1 MKQKFIAI
9 PSVVYRDLFEGN
21 MIASDLMVYMYLCS
35 KAAHGKPIFTRREV
49 MVGDL
54 GGISLSRLTASFKR
68 LIRCG
73 HLKRTRLNGVTSTQL
88 LTYVKDK
95 NTISVKGLVQE

>member
-1 MKQKFIAI
+1 MKQKFISI
-9 PSVVYRDLFEGN
+9 PSAVYKDLVRGR

-35 KAAHGKPIFTRREV
+35 KAAHGKPIYTNREI
-49 MVGDL
+49 MIEDM

-68 LIRCG
+68 LSSCG
-73 HLKRTRLNGVTSTQL
+73 HIKRKRLNGTTSTQL

-95 NTISVKGLVQE
+95 NNISIKGDLQQ

>member
-1 MKQKFIAI
+1 MKQKFISI
-9 PSVVYRDLFEGN
+9 PSAVYKDLVSGN

-35 KAAHGKPIFTRREV
+35 KAAHGKPIYINRDIMIED
-49 MVGDL
+49 M

-68 LIRCG
+68 LSYCG
-73 HLKRTRLNGVTSTQL
+73 HIKRRRLNGTTSTQL

-95 NTISVKGLVQE
+95 NNISIKGTLQE